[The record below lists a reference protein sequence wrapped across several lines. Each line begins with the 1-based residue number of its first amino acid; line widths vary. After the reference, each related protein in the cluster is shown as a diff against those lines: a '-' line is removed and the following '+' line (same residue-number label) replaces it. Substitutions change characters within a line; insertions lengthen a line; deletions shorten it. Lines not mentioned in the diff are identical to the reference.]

1 MSLTAGGV
9 TLPFTGGTGDSGTSP
24 VTNDGGDN
32 GSIWDD
38 LLKNAGG
45 ILIGGAAVIDSLKGN
60 QKVTNVYQSP
70 GNTGGAGIMNMG
82 NIWLWLIIALV
93 VIVVLFLALKK

>member
-1 MSLTAGGV
+1 MALGLDGV
-9 TLPFTGGTGDSGTSP
+9 TLPFTTGTGDSGTTP

-32 GSIWDD
+32 GSVWEYIGKYGSGW
-38 LLKNAGG
+38 LM
-45 ILIGGAAVIDSLKGN
+45 GGAAVIDSLKGN

-93 VIVVLFLALKK
+93 VIVVLFLALRK